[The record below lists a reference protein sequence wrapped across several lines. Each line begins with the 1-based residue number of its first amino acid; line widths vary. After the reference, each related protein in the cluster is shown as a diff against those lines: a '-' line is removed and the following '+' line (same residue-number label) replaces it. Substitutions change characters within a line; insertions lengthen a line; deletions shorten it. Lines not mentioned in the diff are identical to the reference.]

1 MTIMISAWEKKT
13 TNINQNIQIINSLK
27 QEVIG

>member
-1 MTIMISAWEKKT
+1 MTIMISGWEKKT